1 MSPTR
6 PPPLP
11 TARSAAEP
19 APATPQTEQRRAVP
33 LVGVVVA
40 VGAVGLLL
48 AAGCGYALGLWLRVD
63 VPWAAALSAALGMAV
78 ATVPLGALMLWL
90 ARGTEAAPAVAAAP
104 GVAVPAGAAPAG
116 AAMSRE
122 EFVAL
127 AEREWARS
135 RRYGSGAAML
145 VVELDHWRRLVDQR
159 GGGFAD
165 AVLQQVVHDT
175 APTLRGADALALFAE
190 GQLAVFLAHADA
202 TGALD
207 VAERIRERTELL
219 DTSADGRRLRST
231 VSVGVAHLRPA
242 HLHLQAL
249 IDDALEAVVAARTAG
264 GNCVRAAP
272 VERSRLDGLGS
283 LSQVQPQ
290 RRARKP

>member
-1 MSPTR
+1 M
-6 PPPLP
+6 P

-19 APATPQTEQRRAVP
+19 APATPQAEQRRAVP

-104 GVAVPAGAAPAG
+104 GVAAPAGAAPAG

-127 AEREWARS
+127 AARVWARS

-231 VSVGVAHLRPA
+231 VSGGVAHLRPA

-272 VERSRLDGLGS
+272 GERSRRDGRG
-283 LSQVQPQ
+283 
-290 RRARKP
+290 

>member
-1 MSPTR
+1 M
-6 PPPLP
+6 P

-19 APATPQTEQRRAVP
+19 APATPQAERRRAVP

-48 AAGCGYALGLWLRVD
+48 AAGCGYALGLWLGVG

-90 ARGTEAAPAVAAAP
+90 ARSIEAAPAVAAAP
-104 GVAVPAGAAPAG
+104 GVAAPAG

-122 EFVAL
+122 EFLAL
-127 AEREWARS
+127 AEREGARS

-145 VVELDHWRRLVDQR
+145 VVELDRWRRLVDQHGR
-159 GGGFAD
+159 TFAD
-165 AVLQQVVHDT
+165 AVLLQVVHDT
-175 APTLRGADALALFAE
+175 APTLRGADALALFGE

-219 DTSADGRRLRST
+219 DTSMDGRRLRST

-249 IDDALEAVVAARTAG
+249 IDDMLEAVGAARTAG

-283 LSQVQPQ
+283 LPPVQPD